1 MSIKAL
7 FEAPWN
13 SDQIPWMVFVGPP
26 APWRPALRLRLEVQ
40 ELRGAEPAHS
50 HWDSWDSRWN
60 WGAGNWENFIWKTW
74 ERLKERLKDMKS
86 GNNLWFIEIE
96 IGFGWFGDE
105 HSSRF
110 DIFIGYLAASHM
122 EIWGWVTN
130 NFMGIPVQWDIT
142 NYVWCIRCSGLS
154 DFDGW

>member
-1 MSIKAL
+1 MKFWSNPMDGFCRSARAL
-7 FEAPWN
+7 AP
-13 SDQIPWMVFVGPP
+13 SPTT
-26 APWRPALRLRLEVQ
+26 ATRSARAAWRRTCAQPLGQLGQPLELGSW
-40 ELRGAEPAHS
+40 ELGKLHLE
-50 HWDSWDSRWN
+50 DM
-60 WGAGNWENFIWKTW
+60 